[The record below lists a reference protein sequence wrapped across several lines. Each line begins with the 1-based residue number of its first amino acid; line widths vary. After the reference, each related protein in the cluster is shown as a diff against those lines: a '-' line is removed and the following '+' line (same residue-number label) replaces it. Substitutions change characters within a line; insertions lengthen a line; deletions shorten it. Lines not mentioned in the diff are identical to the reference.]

1 MKGSMEG
8 VLPMLAL
15 FIMSMALATQ
25 SIPIGEALGQVVSE
39 STSDVE
45 RIVNTRAYT
54 DFYFYNYLPQSGE
67 YTLNDEAYNL
77 SKDGG
82 GLEWN
87 SSSVDDN
94 MYANLYL
101 KWINESDEDLNSRI
115 SGSEGVCNVP
125 SVGYSLTPYS
135 DYDTV
140 NKRFFIGSN
149 AADEE
154 GTGSPLQADCSFPGG
169 DSFYSDS
176 EDFYSTE
183 YNATNNRYLGLAR
196 ESVDFFVAIRQQFD
210 NIESSSNTKKACGST
225 PSTSEVEPGA
235 VSSLEQNVVNTFQT
249 VKSTFP
255 KNEEFTITQ
264 AELRRTS
271 TFTYGTDSDIL
282 EGYSTTSTSDGDC
295 CSDCGDD
302 DESPEYWQYR
312 TVTSYPSIT
321 EINWTLKDSG
331 QKVLV
336 GREYKN
342 LAFSVEPYTHYF
354 Q

>member
-15 FIMSMALATQ
+15 FIMSIALATQ
-25 SIPIGEALGQVVSE
+25 SIPLGEALGQVVSE

-54 DFYFYNYLPQSGE
+54 DFYFYNYLPQTGE

-77 SKDGG
+77 SREGG

-87 SSSVDDN
+87 SSSVDNN

-101 KWINESDEDLNSRI
+101 KWINESDKELNSRI
-115 SGSEGVCNVP
+115 SGSEGICNVP
-125 SVGYSLTPYS
+125 GVGYSLTPYS

-140 NKRFFIGSN
+140 NKRFFIGSS

-154 GTGSPLQADCSFPGG
+154 VSGSPLQADCSFAGG

-176 EDFYSTE
+176 DDFYSTE

-196 ESVDFFVAIRQQFD
+196 ESVDFFTTLEESLN
-210 NIESSSNTKKACGST
+210 NIESETASKSSCSGYPSYSSVESDAAETVEEEVTKAISTVESEHPSREGFEITKLETDVDANYNYGYDSDVLDANSDGDRDTTCTCPAEEGCSTEYHTDVTVT
-225 PSTSEVEPGA
+225 PST
-235 VSSLEQNVVNTFQT
+235 
-249 VKSTFP
+249 
-255 KNEEFTITQ
+255 TQ
-264 AELRRTS
+264 IDWR
-271 TFTYGTDSDIL
+271 I
-282 EGYSTTSTSDGDC
+282 
-295 CSDCGDD
+295 
-302 DESPEYWQYR
+302 
-312 TVTSYPSIT
+312 
-321 EINWTLKDSG
+321 KDTAY
-331 QKVLV
+331 KVLV
-336 GREYKN
+336 ETEYEN
-342 LAFSVEPYTHYF
+342 LEFRVEPYRHNF

>member
-45 RIVNTRAYT
+45 RIVNTRGYT

-125 SVGYSLTPYS
+125 GVGYSLTPYS

-176 EDFYSTE
+176 EEFYSTE

-196 ESVDFFVAIRQQFD
+196 ESVEFFQ
-210 NIESSSNTKKACGST
+210 ELKEELNT
-225 PSTSEVEPGA
+225 
-235 VSSLEQNVVNTFQT
+235 VSSKTD
-249 VKSTFP
+249 
-255 KNEEFTITQ
+255 
-264 AELRRTS
+264 
-271 TFTYGTDSDIL
+271 TDSN
-282 EGYSTTSTSDGDC
+282 
-295 CSDCGDD
+295 CG
-302 DESPEYWQYR
+302 
-312 TVTSYPSIT
+312 SYPSYSSVEEDAAINLEEKVEEAVDAT
-321 EINWTLKDSG
+321 EDEYPKTDGFEIKNVSLTTEATYKHGYNSDIVDADSDDDRWTGSCCSGCDPDSTSSYYHYTEVEVTPTELKLDWVI
-331 QKVLV
+331 KDTEYKILV
-336 GREYKN
+336 GKEYEN
-342 LAFSVEPYTHYF
+342 LEFRVEPYEHNF